1 MIRLQSHNRTADKLS
16 SSRRGVTMTEVLI
29 AIMILGIGMTS
40 LMTLFPIGLMKLRD
54 ARRNN
59 RASLLAENVASD
71 LKTRDLLS
79 RYSFAATLNASG
91 TTSGNVYNTWCN
103 LVNRPPFS
111 LFDPWSTDIQAL
123 YEINKNGSASN
134 AANVIQV
141 QTSTGF
147 GIPIVCCY
155 DPLFYSNLA
164 YTQSPAF
171 ANVAQLVDPKFR
183 FGRAFGNDL
192 RSDPDGSRA
201 SGFGL
206 PRLTNIWPALA
217 ASTLPSIGNINSV
230 ASIFVSQDDAV
241 FPDFENEANPKI
253 IDPKSP
259 ITRQNPILPLV
270 DNASTGAYSLNDWD
284 YSWIFTG
291 KSRDRNVFEGDMVIY
306 NKRQFGVNMD
316 ASNAVTGI
324 SGERVVEGIFGL
336 GSVPMTTNN
345 GTMGY
350 AAGKSRKVLLMWPK
364 IDGAER
370 PEIKIG
376 GWIADV
382 TYEPYLSTTVSR
394 FMQDFDGDGRPDVD
408 HPGQRCHW
416 YRIVQRSEVTD
427 PVVADPG
434 LSGLTNMEAMIVT
447 VDRPVVSKTLLKKNG
462 AGYQPVHVNAALI
475 APEVVAVFPITLEGR

>member
-1 MIRLQSHNRTADKLS
+1 MIRLQSHTRPANKLS

-91 TTSGNVYNTWCN
+91 VTGGN
-103 LVNRPPFS
+103 
-111 LFDPWSTDIQAL
+111 LFDPWTKDIQAL
-123 YEINKNGSASN
+123 YDKAN
-134 AANVIQV
+134 AANVIEI
-141 QTSTGF
+141 QTATGF

-171 ANVAQLVDPKFR
+171 SNVAQLVDPKFR

-259 ITRQNPILPLV
+259 VTRQNPILPLV

-394 FMQDFDGDGRPDVD
+394 FMQDFNGDGRPDVD

-427 PVVADPG
+427 PWVAEPG
-434 LSGLTNMEAMIVT
+434 FTGVSSVANMEAMIVT

>member
-91 TTSGNVYNTWCN
+91 VTGGN
-103 LVNRPPFS
+103 
-111 LFDPWSTDIQAL
+111 LFDPWTKDIQAL
-123 YEINKNGSASN
+123 YDKAN
-134 AANVIQV
+134 AANVIEI
-141 QTSTGF
+141 QTATGF

-164 YTQSPAF
+164 YTNSPAF
-171 ANVAQLVDPKFR
+171 SNVSQLVDPKFR

-253 IDPKSP
+253 IDPKFAV
-259 ITRQNPILPLV
+259 TRQNPILPLV

-306 NKRQFGVNMD
+306 NKRQFGVNTD
-316 ASNAVTGI
+316 SNNAVTGI

-382 TYEPYLSTTVSR
+382 TYEPYLNTTVSR
-394 FMQDFDGDGRPDVD
+394 FMQDFDGDGRPDVE

-427 PVVADPG
+427 PYVADPG

-447 VDRPVVSKTLLKKNG
+447 VDRPVVSKTLLKKSG

>member
-91 TTSGNVYNTWCN
+91 VTGGN
-103 LVNRPPFS
+103 
-111 LFDPWSTDIQAL
+111 LFDPWTKDIQAL
-123 YEINKNGSASN
+123 YDKAN
-134 AANVIQV
+134 AANVIEI
-141 QTSTGF
+141 QTATGF

-164 YTQSPAF
+164 YTNSPAF
-171 ANVAQLVDPKFR
+171 SNVSQLVDPKFR

-253 IDPKSP
+253 IDPKSAV
-259 ITRQNPILPLV
+259 TRQNPILPLV

-306 NKRQFGVNMD
+306 NKRQFGVSTDSN
-316 ASNAVTGI
+316 NAVTGI

-382 TYEPYLSTTVSR
+382 TYEPYLNTTVSR
-394 FMQDFDGDGRPDVD
+394 FMQDFDGDGRPDVE

-427 PVVADPG
+427 PYVADPG

-447 VDRPVVSKTLLKKNG
+447 VDRPVVSKTLLKKSG

>member
-91 TTSGNVYNTWCN
+91 VTGGN
-103 LVNRPPFS
+103 
-111 LFDPWSTDIQAL
+111 LFDPWTKDIQAL
-123 YEINKNGSASN
+123 YDKAN
-134 AANVIQV
+134 AANVIEI
-141 QTSTGF
+141 QTATGF

-164 YTQSPAF
+164 YTNSPAF
-171 ANVAQLVDPKFR
+171 SNVSQLVDPKFR

-253 IDPKSP
+253 IDPKSAV
-259 ITRQNPILPLV
+259 TRQNPILPLV

-306 NKRQFGVNMD
+306 NKRQFGVSTDSN
-316 ASNAVTGI
+316 NAVTGI

-394 FMQDFDGDGRPDVD
+394 FMQDFDGDGRPDVE

-427 PVVADPG
+427 PYVADPG

-447 VDRPVVSKTLLKKNG
+447 VDRPVVSKTLLKKSG

>member
-91 TTSGNVYNTWCN
+91 VTGGN
-103 LVNRPPFS
+103 
-111 LFDPWSTDIQAL
+111 LFDPWTKDIQAL
-123 YEINKNGSASN
+123 YDKAN
-134 AANVIQV
+134 AANVIEI
-141 QTSTGF
+141 QTATGF

-164 YTQSPAF
+164 YTNSPAF
-171 ANVAQLVDPKFR
+171 SNVSQLVDPKFR

-192 RSDPDGSRA
+192 RSDPDGSLA

-253 IDPKSP
+253 IDPKSAV
-259 ITRQNPILPLV
+259 TRQNPILPLV

-306 NKRQFGVNMD
+306 NKRQFGVNTD
-316 ASNAVTGI
+316 SNNAVTGI

-382 TYEPYLSTTVSR
+382 TYEPYLNTTVSR
-394 FMQDFDGDGRPDVD
+394 FMQDFDGDGRPDVE

-427 PVVADPG
+427 PYVADPG
-434 LSGLTNMEAMIVT
+434 LNGLTNMEAMIVT
-447 VDRPVVSKTLLKKNG
+447 VDRPVVSKTLLKKSG